1 VKLFGGNLRSQ
12 RIDIAVADLK
22 SPNRDNLGTF
32 RSLAQSMTSW
42 RTAAVSLLSFSS
54 GLPLGLVLI
63 AIPDWMRSIG
73 VDIRVVGLLTLAQA
87 PWTFKIFW
95 SPLLDR
101 YAIPWLGRRRGWAA
115 ISQVALLALTLW
127 LVGFGGHPD
136 APWVVGALALAI
148 AFASATQD
156 IAIDAYAVEILRPE
170 EQGVAV
176 GARTAIYRAAM
187 YVSGGLTITL
197 AAQYSWPLV
206 NLCLAL
212 LYLPMLV
219 ITWRAP
225 EAEHRFPVPKTLREA
240 IWHPFLGVF
249 QRSRA
254 LEILAFVACYKL
266 ADNLAGALLRPFLID
281 LGYSA
286 FDRGVALATV
296 GLAASL
302 TGTFVGGVLTTVLGL
317 GHALWVFGL
326 LQIFSNVGYILL
338 AESGLNRALM
348 YNAMAFESLTQGM
361 GTGAFA
367 VLLLRLTQKRF
378 SATQYALFS
387 SLFGLPRLLAGP
399 LSGFLVD
406 ALGWKLFFWITIV
419 AGVPGM
425 LLLHRFAPLGVREPP
440 FIVEKAKALPP
451 LSTGALA
458 WRGVFGTLAGVLIG
472 AALLAT
478 LAGLRGMKAVQGGEF
493 LFMAALGEIIQPVGI
508 GGWLQL
514 GGVALFGMAS
524 GLVTAAL
531 SAAQRGGYHLPAGE
545 DAE

>member
-1 VKLFGGNLRSQ
+1 
-12 RIDIAVADLK
+12 
-22 SPNRDNLGTF
+22 
-32 RSLAQSMTSW
+32 MTSW

-54 GLPLGLVLI
+54 GLPFGLVLI

-73 VDIRVVGLLTLAQA
+73 VDIRVVGLMTLAQA
-87 PWTFKIFW
+87 PWTFKILW
-95 SPLLDR
+95 SPLMDR
-101 YAIPWLGRRRGWAA
+101 YTLPWLGRRRGWAA
-115 ISQVALLALTLW
+115 ISQVALLAFTLW
-127 LVGFGGHPD
+127 LMGYGDHPD
-136 APWVVGALALAI
+136 TPWIVGALALAI
-148 AFASATQD
+148 ALASATQD

-187 YVSGGLTITL
+187 YVSGGLSITL
-197 AAQYSWPLV
+197 ASQYSWPLV

-212 LYLPMLV
+212 LYLPMLA
-219 ITWRAP
+219 ITWQAP
-225 EAEHRFPVPKTLREA
+225 EPEDRIVAPKTLRAA
-240 IWHPFLGVF
+240 IWYPFLGVF
-249 QRSRA
+249 QRRRA

-302 TGTFVGGVLTTVLGL
+302 TGTFVGGLLTTFLGL
-317 GHALWVFGL
+317 GHSLWVFGA

-338 AESGLNRALM
+338 ADSGLDRALM
-348 YNAMAFESLTQGM
+348 YGAMGFESLTQGM

-399 LSGFLVD
+399 VSGFLVD
-406 ALGWKLFFWITIV
+406 ALGWKLFFWSTIV

-425 LLLHRFAPLGVREPP
+425 LLLHRFAPFGLREPS
-440 FIVEKAKALPP
+440 FTEEKPTALPP
-451 LSTGALA
+451 LSTAALA
-458 WRGVFGTLAGVLIG
+458 WRGLFGTMAGTLIG
-472 AALLAT
+472 AVLLAA
-478 LAGLRGMKAVQGGEF
+478 LAGLRGMKTAPGGEF
-493 LFMAALGEIIQPVGI
+493 LFVAQLHEIIQPVGI
-508 GGWLQL
+508 SGWMQL
-514 GGVALFGMAS
+514 GGVAVFGVAT

-531 SAAQRGGYHLPAGE
+531 AAAQRGGDDLSMSNDPE
-545 DAE
+545 

>member
-1 VKLFGGNLRSQ
+1 
-12 RIDIAVADLK
+12 
-22 SPNRDNLGTF
+22 
-32 RSLAQSMTSW
+32 
-42 RTAAVSLLSFSS
+42 
-54 GLPLGLVLI
+54 
-63 AIPDWMRSIG
+63 MRSIG
-73 VDIRVVGLLTLAQA
+73 VDIRVVGLITLAQA
-87 PWTFKIFW
+87 PWTFKILW
-95 SPLLDR
+95 APLLDR
-101 YAIPWLGRRRGWAA
+101 YTIPWLGQRRGWAA
-115 ISQVALLALTLW
+115 VSQVALLALTLW
-127 LVGFGGHPD
+127 LIGYGDHPD
-136 APWVVGALALAI
+136 TPWVVGALALAI

-156 IAIDAYAVEILRPE
+156 IAIDAYAVETLRPE

-187 YVSGGLTITL
+187 YVSGGLSITL
-197 AAQYSWPLV
+197 AAQFSWPLV

-212 LYLPMLV
+212 LYIPMLL
-219 ITWRAP
+219 ITWKAP
-225 EAEHRFPVPKTLREA
+225 ETEDRPTAPKTLRA
-240 IWHPFLGVF
+240 AVWYPFLAVF

-302 TGTFVGGVLTTVLGL
+302 TGTFVGGMLTTFLGL
-317 GHALWVFGL
+317 GHSLWVFGF

-338 AESGLNRALM
+338 ADSGFNRTLM
-348 YNAMAFESLTQGM
+348 YSAMAFESLTQGM

-406 ALGWKLFFWITIV
+406 ALGWKLFFWSTMV

-425 LLLHRFAPLGVREPP
+425 ILLHRFAPIGLRDPP
-440 FIVEKAKALPP
+440 FTEEHLTVLPP
-451 LSTGALA
+451 LSTAALA
-458 WRGVFGTLAGVLIG
+458 WRGLFGTIGGILTG
-472 AALLAT
+472 AAVLAT
-478 LAGLRGMKAVQGGEF
+478 LAGLHEMRTTPGGEF
-493 LFMAALGEIIQPVGI
+493 SFVAQLRAVIRPIGI
-508 GGWLQL
+508 SGWMQL
-514 GGVALFGMAS
+514 SGVMVFGMAI

-531 SAAQRGGYHLPAGE
+531 AAARRGGQDILGHQDHE
-545 DAE
+545 

>member
-1 VKLFGGNLRSQ
+1 
-12 RIDIAVADLK
+12 
-22 SPNRDNLGTF
+22 
-32 RSLAQSMTSW
+32 MTSW

-54 GLPLGLVLI
+54 GLPFGLVLI

-73 VDIRVVGLLTLAQA
+73 VDIRVVGLMTLAQA
-87 PWTFKIFW
+87 PWTFKILW
-95 SPLLDR
+95 SPLMDR
-101 YAIPWLGRRRGWAA
+101 YTIPWLGRRRGWAA
-115 ISQVALLALTLW
+115 LSQLTLLALTLW
-127 LVGFGGHPD
+127 LIGCGDHPD

-187 YVSGGLTITL
+187 YVSGGLSITL

-212 LYLPMLV
+212 LYVPMLV
-219 ITWRAP
+219 ITWKAP
-225 EAEHRFPVPKTLREA
+225 EAEDRPTAPKTLRAA
-240 IWHPFLGVF
+240 IWYPFLGVF

-302 TGTFVGGVLTTVLGL
+302 TGTFIGGMLTTFLGL
-317 GHALWVFGL
+317 GHSLWVFGL

-338 AESGLNRALM
+338 ADSGLNRTLM

-399 LSGFLVD
+399 VSGFLVD
-406 ALGWKLFFWITIV
+406 ALGWKLFFWSTIV

-425 LLLHRFAPLGVREPP
+425 LLLHRFAPLGLRDPP
-440 FIVEKAKALPP
+440 FTVEKSIALPP
-451 LSTGALA
+451 LSTAALA
-458 WRGVFGTLAGVLIG
+458 WRGLVGTIAGTLIG
-472 AALLAT
+472 AALLAV
-478 LAGLRGMKAVQGGEF
+478 LAGLRGMKSAPGGEF
-493 LFMAALGEIIQPVGI
+493 LFVAQLCEVIQPVGI
-508 GGWLQL
+508 GGWMQL
-514 GGVALFGMAS
+514 SGVTVFGVAI

-531 SAAQRGGYHLPAGE
+531 AAARRGGHDFPMSE
-545 DAE
+545 DLE

>member
-1 VKLFGGNLRSQ
+1 
-12 RIDIAVADLK
+12 
-22 SPNRDNLGTF
+22 
-32 RSLAQSMTSW
+32 MTSW

-54 GLPLGLVLI
+54 GLPFGLILI
-63 AIPDWMRSIG
+63 AIPDWMRDIG
-73 VDIRVVGLLTLAQA
+73 VDIRVVGLMTLAQA
-87 PWTFKIFW
+87 PWTFKILW
-95 SPLLDR
+95 SPLMDR
-101 YAIPWLGRRRGWAA
+101 YSIPWLGRRRGWAA
-115 ISQVALLALTLW
+115 LSQVALLALTLW
-127 LVGFGGHPD
+127 LVGFGDHPD

-156 IAIDAYAVEILRPE
+156 IAIDAYAVEILQPD

-187 YVSGGLTITL
+187 YVSGGLSITL

-212 LYLPMLV
+212 LYLPMLAM
-219 ITWRAP
+219 TWKAP
-225 EAEHRFPVPKTLREA
+225 EADDRPTPPKTLREA
-240 IWHPFLGVF
+240 IWSPFLGVF

-281 LGYSA
+281 LGYTA

-296 GLAASL
+296 GIAASL
-302 TGTFVGGVLTTVLGL
+302 AGTFIGGMVTTFLGL
-317 GHALWVFGL
+317 GHSLWLFGF
-326 LQIFSNVGYILL
+326 LQVFSNGGYLL
-338 AESGLNRALM
+338 LTDGGLNRPLM
-348 YNAMAFESLTQGM
+348 YTALGFESLTQGM

-406 ALGWKLFFWITIV
+406 ALGWKLFFWMTIV

-425 LLLHRFAPLGVREPP
+425 LLLHRFAPLGLREPA
-440 FIVEKAKALPP
+440 FTVEKVHTLRP
-451 LSTGALA
+451 LSAGALA
-458 WRGVFGTLAGVLIG
+458 WRGVIGTMAGILIG
-472 AALLAT
+472 IALLAI
-478 LAGLRGMKAVQGGEF
+478 LAGLRGMTAVEGGGF
-493 LFMAALGEIIQPVGI
+493 QWMAALGAIIQPEGI
-508 GGWLQL
+508 GGWMQL
-514 GGVALFGMAS
+514 GGVAVFGLAT

-531 SAAQRGGYHLPAGE
+531 AAAQHGGDAQSASE
-545 DAE
+545 DRE

>member
-1 VKLFGGNLRSQ
+1 
-12 RIDIAVADLK
+12 
-22 SPNRDNLGTF
+22 
-32 RSLAQSMTSW
+32 MTSW

-73 VDIRVVGLLTLAQA
+73 VDIRVVGLMTLAQA
-87 PWTFKIFW
+87 PWTFKILW
-95 SPLLDR
+95 APLVDR
-101 YAIPWLGRRRGWAA
+101 YTIPWLGRRRGWAA

-187 YVSGGLTITL
+187 YVSGGLSITL

-225 EAEHRFPVPKTLREA
+225 EAENRFPVPKTLREA
-240 IWHPFLGVF
+240 IWYPFLGVF

-302 TGTFVGGVLTTVLGL
+302 TGTFIGGVLTTFLGL
-317 GHALWVFGL
+317 GHSLWVFGF

-440 FIVEKAKALPP
+440 FSVEKAKALPP
-451 LSTGALA
+451 LSSGALA
-458 WRGVFGTLAGVLIG
+458 WRGVFGTMAGVLIG
-472 AALLAT
+472 ATLLAT

-493 LFMAALGEIIQPVGI
+493 LFLAALREIIQPVGI
-508 GGWLQL
+508 GAWMQL
-514 GGVALFGMAS
+514 GGVAVFGMAI

-531 SAAQRGGYHLPAGE
+531 SAAQRGGHDLPAGE
-545 DAE
+545 DSE